1 MKKSKYDSTVEKTN
15 EPMQKRAWISPEIKN
30 WENDNL
36 ENAGGI
42 GADGGSKAYAT

>member
-1 MKKSKYDSTVEKTN
+1 MNTQKSETEKLN
-15 EPMQKRAWISPEIKN
+15 ETPEKRN